1 MWDAIGRTHRTR
13 YVNEALRTY
22 YRDQGAALSRP
33 AGVRRDDVGLL
44 IGYRT
49 LLDEDMRWFRDAPVA
64 FVLEAGRYVRFSLL
78 AGIGPVR
85 QVRALRD
92 PRARLL
98 WLASWPVGMVM
109 LARDLLREALRK
121 PRWRR

>member
-1 MWDAIGRTHRTR
+1 MAIGRTHRTR

-44 IGYRT
+44 IGYRRCY
-49 LLDEDMRWFRDAPVA
+49 EDMRWFRDAPVA

-92 PRARLL
+92 PR
-98 WLASWPVGMVM
+98 
-109 LARDLLREALRK
+109 RDCCGWHRG
-121 PRWRR
+121 RWAW